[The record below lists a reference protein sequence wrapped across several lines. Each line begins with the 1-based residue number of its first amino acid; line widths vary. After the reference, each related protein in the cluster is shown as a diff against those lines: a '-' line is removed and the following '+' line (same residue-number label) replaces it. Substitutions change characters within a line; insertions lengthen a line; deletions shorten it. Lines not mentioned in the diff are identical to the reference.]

1 MKVLA
6 IALPILGLTGFLLHK
21 VSQAQGRAAAV
32 SERVAGPYLEQV
44 RAGQYQQALDA
55 HGSPGFRKK
64 VSATDLAAAY
74 QSLSKRHGRFVSAKL
89 YIAEE
94 QHTIG
99 SESIV
104 RAKYTLVFEK
114 AEEHVAYDITGE
126 GDAAKIDEAYERPVG
141 RDMLRA
147 APR

>member
-1 MKVLA
+1 M
-6 IALPILGLTGFLLHK
+6 
-21 VSQAQGRAAAV
+21 
-32 SERVAGPYLEQV
+32 
-44 RAGQYQQALDA
+44 
-55 HGSPGFRKK
+55 
-64 VSATDLAAAY
+64 
-74 QSLSKRHGRFVSAKL
+74 SKRHGRFVSAKL